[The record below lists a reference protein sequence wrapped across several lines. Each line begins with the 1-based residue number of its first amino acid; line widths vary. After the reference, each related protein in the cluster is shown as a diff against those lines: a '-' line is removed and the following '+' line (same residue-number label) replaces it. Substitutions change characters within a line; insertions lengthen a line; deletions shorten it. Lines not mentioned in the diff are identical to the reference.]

1 MERTDVKAFLER
13 DWASLERLKSD
24 FWKGQK
30 KRLTPTEVF
39 LIANQL
45 RETARLLHPGWPTEG
60 DRQEDLETH
69 IRVAAVLRS
78 VR

>member
-1 MERTDVKAFLER
+1 MKRTDAKAFLEH
-13 DWASLERLKSD
+13 DWECLERLKSA
-24 FWKGQK
+24 FWKEQK

-39 LIANQL
+39 LIGNQL
-45 RETARLLHPGWPTEG
+45 RETARLLHPGWPTEE

-69 IRVAAVLRS
+69 IRVATVLRS